1 MTSNRFIRNLA
12 WVAACLLVAASLIVP
27 VSIQADTAQYFY
39 DELGRLVGV
48 VDGQGNVA
56 VYAYDEVGNLLS
68 IQRFTSSGGG
78 SSGNIGIFF
87 FSPTSGP
94 VDTQVTIHGF
104 GFNPIASSNQVA
116 FNGTTA
122 TVTVATAN
130 AITTTVPSGATT
142 GPITVTNTNGTA
154 TSSSPFT
161 VLVPPIITGVDPP
174 NVPQG
179 LTTRLNIEGFN
190 LANATTVTFT
200 QSGLTAVIL
209 SGATEQNLPINLI
222 VGAAVPAGVY
232 PFSVTTPVGMAQSG
246 TVMVTVAVPKPTFGV
261 SKPVSVQMPLNTT
274 VPATSGPGAG
284 THEGVA
290 PPVSVSLPVI
300 TTVPA
305 TQAPTGSTEG
315 VAPPTSVQMP
325 VDATVPATQAP
336 TGSTEGVAP
345 PTSVSMP

>member
-1 MTSNRFIRNLA
+1 MTSNRFIRSLA
-12 WVAACLLVAASLIVP
+12 WVLAFVLVAALVALPPSL
-27 VSIQADTAQYFY
+27 QADQAQYFY

-56 VYAYDEVGNLLS
+56 VYTYDEVGNLLS

-87 FSPTSGP
+87 FSPSSGP
-94 VDTQVTIHGF
+94 VGTQVTIQGF
-104 GFNPIASSNQVA
+104 GFNPVAASNQVA

-122 TVTVATAN
+122 TVTTATAN
-130 AITTTVPSGATT
+130 AITTTVPTGATT
-142 GPITVTNTNGTA
+142 GPITVTNSNGIA
-154 TSSSPFT
+154 TSAQPFT

-174 NVPQG
+174 KVPQG
-179 LTTRLNIEGFN
+179 ATTRANIEGFN

-209 SGATEQNLPINLI
+209 SGATEQSLPINLI
-222 VGAAVPAGVY
+222 VGAAVPAGSY
-232 PFSVTTPVGMAQSG
+232 PFSVTTPVGTAQSG
-246 TVMVTVAVPKPTFGV
+246 TVTVTVALPKPTLGV
-261 SKPVSVQMPLNTT
+261 SKPVSVQMPLN
-274 VPATSGPGAG
+274 
-284 THEGVA
+284 
-290 PPVSVSLPVI
+290 

-325 VDATVPATQAP
+325 LNTTVPATSAPTGSTEGAAPPTSVQMPVDTTVPATQAP